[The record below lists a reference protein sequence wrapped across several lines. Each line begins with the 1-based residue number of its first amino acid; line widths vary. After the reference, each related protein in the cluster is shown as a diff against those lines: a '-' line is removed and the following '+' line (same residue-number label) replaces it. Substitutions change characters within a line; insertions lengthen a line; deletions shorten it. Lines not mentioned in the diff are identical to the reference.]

1 VFARRQKFFAVAQYT
16 QLQGKTKSMEFF
28 GLSPVGLNL
37 DRLVLGETHL
47 LHSGWVLLQTAEAPK
62 NGLWVSLFQAIVLG
76 VVQGITEFLPI
87 SSTAHLLIFR
97 DVFGWSQQK
106 YFIDAIQFG
115 SVIAVVMYFWSDIK
129 QIGLGGWEAL
139 CKKDWQR
146 EEWKLLVGIA
156 VGTVPALVGGL
167 LLRDRIPE
175 TPFVIAVMS
184 IVMAL
189 LLGLSEQV
197 GKRKRGFESLEIK
210 DGILVGLGQMIALVP
225 GASRSGST
233 LTTALFL
240 GLKRDTAARFSFLL
254 GIPTL
259 TIAALYQARKA
270 FGNVD
275 ELAPLLVGVVST
287 FVFSYLSIAW
297 LLKYLQTKNTLVF
310 IWYRLTFGVVLLL
323 AITNNMLRNG

>member
-1 VFARRQKFFAVAQYT
+1 
-16 QLQGKTKSMEFF
+16 MEFF
-28 GLSPVGLNL
+28 GLNPNWDALLNI
-37 DRLVLGETHL
+37 GPY
-47 LHSGWVLLQTAEAPK
+47 LLQAPEAPQD
-62 NGLWVSLFQAIVLG
+62 NLLISLFQAIVLG
-76 VVQGITEFLPI
+76 IVQGITEFLPI

-97 DVFGWSQQK
+97 DVFGWTQQK

-115 SVIAVVMYFWSDIK
+115 SVIAVVMYFWSDIQ
-129 QIGLGGWEAL
+129 QIVLGGWAAFRE
-139 CKKDWQR
+139 KDWQR

-167 LLRDRIPE
+167 LLKDRIPE
-175 TPFVIAVMS
+175 TPLVIAVMS

-189 LLGLSEQV
+189 LLGLAEQI

-210 DGILVGLGQMIALVP
+210 DGVLVGLGQTIALFP

-259 TIAALYQARKA
+259 TIATLYQARKA
-270 FGNVD
+270 IGNVD
-275 ELAPLLVGVVST
+275 ELLPLLAGIVST
-287 FVFSYLSIAW
+287 FIFSYLSIAW
-297 LLKYLQTKNTLVF
+297 LLRYLQTKNTLVF
-310 IWYRLTFGVVLLL
+310 VWYRLAFGFVLLL
-323 AITNNMLRNG
+323 AIATNMLKNV